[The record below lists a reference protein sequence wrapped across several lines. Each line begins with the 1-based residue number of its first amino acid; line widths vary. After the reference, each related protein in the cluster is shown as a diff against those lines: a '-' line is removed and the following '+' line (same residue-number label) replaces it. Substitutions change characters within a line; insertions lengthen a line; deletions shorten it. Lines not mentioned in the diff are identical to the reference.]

1 MAGSCTFRRQKN
13 ERMLM
18 LKKLLLLFLF
28 ISAPSFAAI
37 SVQDDIGNTVTLL
50 QPAQRI
56 ITLAPH
62 TMELVYAVGGLSRV
76 VGKGSH
82 SSYPPTVR
90 AIPEVGD
97 NRQIDIERVI
107 ALKPDLLVLWRYGI
121 SQRQIDQLRKLGIPL
136 FFSHPRRL
144 DDIPDSIIRLGKLFG
159 TEKQARA
166 EADKLR
172 SKLSELKA
180 RYGRRPVLTVFYQ
193 VSDRPLYTL
202 SGEHIISE
210 ALRMCGG
217 VNVFRA
223 MKSLAPQISVES
235 VLAENP
241 DVIIHTS
248 VDEGSDALA
257 VWRKYPTLK
266 AVQRGRLFSLN
277 PDLLDRPGPR
287 MVEGVEA
294 LCRVLDHARKNN

>member
-1 MAGSCTFRRQKN
+1 MAGSCMCLLSIN
-13 ERMLM
+13 ERNLV
-18 LKKLLLLFLF
+18 LNFFLLLFIF
-28 ISAPSFAAI
+28 ISAPSLAAI
-37 SVQDDIGNTVTLL
+37 SVQDDVGNTVSLQ
-50 QPAQRI
+50 QPARRI

-62 TMELVYAVGGLSRV
+62 TMELVYAAGGLSHV

-82 SSYPPTVR
+82 SFYPPIAR

-107 ALKPDLLVLWRYGI
+107 ALRPDLLVLWRYGI

-159 TEKQARA
+159 TQKQAKG

-172 SKLSELKA
+172 QILSELKR
-180 RYGRRPVLTVFYQ
+180 RYGQRPLLSVFYQ

-235 VLAENP
+235 VLTENP

-248 VDEGSDALA
+248 VDEASDGLA
-257 VWRKYPTLK
+257 FWRKYPTLK
-266 AVQRGRLFSLN
+266 AVRRGHLFSLN

-287 MVEGVEA
+287 MVEGVKVLCEA
-294 LCRVLDHARKNN
+294 LEKAR